1 MSRRRVFGHTAPN
14 WVRQTGRALAALA
27 LGTVVGL
34 SAAEPQILIAV
45 AAIILLVFVT
55 ASLRR
60 PDPLVFCA
68 FVLLAMPRLHVPK
81 SPLPM
86 GETLML
92 LAVLSAFLT
101 LKTGLHPLP
110 RWARLSLG
118 AFVATLVVSTM
129 VNGLFEYDN
138 FKRLLHIAVYAL
150 VIIGLVRGLLPRK
163 VAMRGLIVGMVI
175 SMLSGFIL
183 FPKSS
188 YVGRF
193 TGFFGDPNVAGLLL
207 VVLGACALSGIE
219 RRRYQVGFVLLL
231 LPALVLTYS
240 RTALLAAVMVILWV
254 WVGRKLKPIPAVAVI
269 AMGAVAIGL
278 LPTSLQQ
285 FGPFSDR
292 TGSDQLRDRVSSQ
305 EIAVVRQKPILGHGA
320 GTATVMVNYGTTRF
334 YFHNSYLAMAQE
346 GGVVALV
353 LVMMLLIG
361 TFLALMSLNTTD
373 RQPLLEGA
381 IIGVWVVAINL
392 GEVLLELSAAVAIG
406 FALSYVVR
414 TRFRAADEVESPRAA
429 AIVP

>member
-1 MSRRRVFGHTAPN
+1 MSRRRIFGHTSPT
-14 WVRQTGRALAALA
+14 WVRQSGRALAALA
-27 LGTVVGL
+27 LGTLVGL
-34 SAAEPQILIAV
+34 SASEPEILIGV
-45 AAIILLVFVT
+45 AAVILLVFVT

-60 PDPLVFCA
+60 PDPLVFIA
-68 FVLLAMPRLHVPK
+68 FVLLAMPKLHVPG

-101 LKTGLHPLP
+101 LKEGLHPLP

-118 AFVATLVVSTM
+118 IFVATLVVSTA
-129 VNGLFEYDN
+129 VNGLIEYDN
-138 FKRLLHIAVYAL
+138 FKRLLHVAVYAL

-163 VAMRGLIVGMVI
+163 VAMRGLVVGMVI

-207 VVLGACALSGIE
+207 VVLGAVALSGIE
-219 RRRYQVGFVLLL
+219 RLRYRVAFLVLL
-231 LPALVLTYS
+231 LPALVLAYS
-240 RTALLAAVMVILWV
+240 RTALLAAIMVFLWV
-254 WVGRKLKPIPAVAVI
+254 WVGRKLKPIPAIAVI

-292 TGSDQLRDRVSSQ
+292 TGSDQLRDRVSTQ
-305 EIAVVRQKPILGHGA
+305 EVAVVRQKPILGHGA

-334 YFHNSYLAMAQE
+334 YFHNSYLAMMQE
-346 GGVVALV
+346 GGVIALGF
-353 LVMMLLIG
+353 VMALLIG

-373 RQPLLEGA
+373 RQPFLEGA
-381 IIGVWVVAINL
+381 IIGIWVMAINL

-406 FALSYVVR
+406 FALSYVIR
-414 TRFRAADEVESPRAA
+414 ARARAADEADAPPTAA
-429 AIVP
+429 VVA

>member
-1 MSRRRVFGHTAPN
+1 M
-14 WVRQTGRALAALA
+14 RQTGRALAALA

-34 SAAEPQILIAV
+34 SAAEPQILLVV

-60 PDPLVFCA
+60 PDPLVFLA
-68 FVLLAMPRLHVPK
+68 FALLAMPKLHVPG
-81 SPLPM
+81 SPLPL

-118 AFVATLVVSTM
+118 MFVASLVVSTAA
-129 VNGLFEYDN
+129 NGLFDYDS
-138 FKRLLHIAVYAL
+138 FKRLLHVAVYAL

-163 VAMRGLIVGMVI
+163 VAMRGLVVGMVI
-175 SMLSGFIL
+175 SMVSGFVL
-183 FPKSS
+183 FPNSS

-207 VVLGACALSGIE
+207 VVLGAVALSGIE
-219 RRRYQVGFVLLL
+219 RRRYQVAFVVLL
-231 LPALVLTYS
+231 LPALVLAYS
-240 RTALLAAVMVILWV
+240 RTALLAAIMVILWV
-254 WVGRKLKPIPAVAVI
+254 WVGRKLKPIPAVALI
-269 AMGAVAIGL
+269 AMAAVAIAL
-278 LPTSLQQ
+278 IPTSLQQ

-292 TGSDQLRDRVSSQ
+292 TGSDQLRDRVSTQ

-346 GGVVALV
+346 GGVIALALIMV
-353 LVMMLLIG
+353 LLIG

-373 RQPLLEGA
+373 RQPFLEGA
-381 IIGVWVVAINL
+381 IIGVWVMAINL

-414 TRFRAADEVESPRAA
+414 ARARAAENAEAPRTPVIA
-429 AIVP
+429 P